1 MARKEKAGA
10 EEEKGDMDMSPMI
23 DMVFLLLIF
32 FVVNA
37 NALTV
42 KKDQNI
48 ELSKA
53 KNAKDIKNINSAI
66 VINVYH
72 EKRPGSVGA
81 NIKWS
86 TENSEPLNDKQ
97 ALIQHIKEQTERLIA
112 EQKITKK
119 EEAVLYVRADANVKF
134 GDVREVLRAAGDAGV
149 SRNLFATH
157 R

>member
-1 MARKEKAGA
+1 MARKEKPGA

-53 KNAKDIKNINSAI
+53 KHAKDIKSINNAI

-72 EKRPGSVGA
+72 EKRPGGMAA
-81 NIKWS
+81 NVKWS
-86 TENSEPLNDKQ
+86 NEDSKPLNDKQ
-97 ALIQHIKEQTERLIA
+97 SLIEEIKTKAQELVEA
-112 EQKITKK
+112 QKITKPA
-119 EEAVLYVRADANVKF
+119 EAVLYIRADANVKF
-134 GDVREVLRAAGDAGV
+134 GDVREILRASAEAGV